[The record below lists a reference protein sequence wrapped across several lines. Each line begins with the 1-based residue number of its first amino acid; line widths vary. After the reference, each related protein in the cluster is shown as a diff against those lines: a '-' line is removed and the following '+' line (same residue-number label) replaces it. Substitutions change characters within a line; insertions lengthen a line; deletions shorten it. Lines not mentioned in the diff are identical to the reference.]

1 MKSKFG
7 GRKTAMMMEYGKK
20 PLHNMKIL
28 LKWLFISI
36 TTGLIVGLFSVAF
49 AHCMNYVTNF
59 REAHVYIHAAL
70 PLAGLLIVALYKI
83 CKKENEKGTN
93 LVLSSISEEDDIPVT
108 MAPLIFISTVT
119 THLFGGSA
127 GREGAA
133 LQLGGSIANSYG
145 KVFKLNKADKK
156 VIIMCGMS
164 AAFAALFGTPMA
176 AAIFSLE
183 VVSTGIMYYG
193 ALLPAIFS
201 ALVAS
206 RFAAGMGIHPEAFH
220 VTEVPEFSVVSC
232 GKVTAIAVICAVVS
246 ILFCYSLRKIK
257 GLLKDKFENAYVRV
271 VVGALIVILLNLALQ
286 TTDYMGAG
294 VHVIERALEGNV
306 VWYAFLLKI
315 LITSITLGAGFKGG
329 EIVPTL
335 FIGATL
341 GSTLGGLFGMSQSMC
356 GALGMT
362 ALFCGVTNCPITSLL
377 ISFEL
382 FGYKGV
388 EYFLIAVAISYLMSG
403 YTGLY
408 GKQQMMYSKS
418 NVSIR
423 EEN

>member
-1 MKSKFG
+1 MKISGK
-7 GRKTAMMMEYGKK
+7 RTAMMMEYGKK
-20 PLHNMKIL
+20 PAHNLKIL
-28 LKWLFISI
+28 IKWLFLSI
-36 TTGLIVGLFSVAF
+36 TTGFIVGAVSVVF
-49 AHCMNYVTNF
+49 AHCLNFVTGY
-59 REAHVYIHAAL
+59 RQEYVYIHAGL
-70 PLAGLLIVALYKI
+70 PIAGLLIVLIYRV

-93 LVLSSISEEDDIPVT
+93 LVLTSISEEDDIPVT
-108 MAPLIFISTVT
+108 MAPLIFISTLL

-133 LQLGGSIANSYG
+133 LQLGGSLANSYG
-145 KVFKLNKADKK
+145 KLFKLDAADKK

-164 AAFAALFGTPMA
+164 AAFSALFGTPMA
-176 AAIFSLE
+176 AAIFALE

-193 ALLPAIFS
+193 ALLPTIFA

-206 RFAAGMGIHPEAFH
+206 NFAADMGIHPEAFH
-220 VTEVPEFSVVSC
+220 VNEVPEFTAITG
-232 GKVTAIAVICAVVS
+232 GKVIILAIICAVVS
-246 ILFCYSLRKIK
+246 IFFCDVLKKVKKI
-257 GLLKDKFENAYVRV
+257 LTDKLENVYIRV
-271 VVGALIVILLNLALQ
+271 LVGAVIVILINMLLG

-294 VHVIERALEGNV
+294 VGVIERALEGDV

-315 LITSITLGAGFKGG
+315 LLTAITLGAGFKGG

-341 GSTLGGLFGMSQSMC
+341 GSTLGAVLGLSQSLC

-403 YTGLY
+403 YSGLY
-408 GKQQMMYSKS
+408 GKQKMIYSKS
-418 NVSIR
+418 NVSVR
-423 EEN
+423 ENN

>member
-1 MKSKFG
+1 MKYKFG
-7 GRKTAMMMEYGKK
+7 GIKTAMMMEYGKK
-20 PLHNMKIL
+20 PLYNLKIL
-28 LKWLFISI
+28 IKWLFISI
-36 TTGLIVGLFSVAF
+36 TTGLIVGIFSVAF
-49 AHCMNYVTNF
+49 AHCMNFVTNF
-59 REAHVYIHAAL
+59 RENHIYIHFAL
-70 PLAGLLIVALYKI
+70 PLAGLLIVAIYKI
-83 CKKENEKGTN
+83 CKNENEKGTN
-93 LVLSSISEEDDIPVT
+93 LILSSISEEDDIPVT
-108 MAPLIFISTVT
+108 MAPLIFVSTIA

-145 KVFKLNKADKK
+145 KIFKLNKSDKK

-176 AAIFSLE
+176 AAIFALE

-206 RFAAGMGIHPEAFH
+206 RFAAGMGIHPEIFH
-220 VTEVPEFSVVSC
+220 VTEVPDFSMISC
-232 GKVTAIAVICAVVS
+232 IKVILLAVICAVVS
-246 ILFCYSLRKIK
+246 ILFCFCLKKIK
-257 GLLKDKFENAYVRV
+257 VFLKDKFENAYIRIII
-271 VVGALIVILLNLALQ
+271 GAVAVIIINSILQ

-315 LITSITLGAGFKGG
+315 LLTSITLGAGFKGG

-341 GSTLGGLFGMSQSMC
+341 GSTLGSLLDLSQSMC

-403 YTGLY
+403 YSGLY

-418 NVSIR
+418 SVNVR
-423 EEN
+423 KEN